1 MKAAGVPEIK
11 TELKNRSATELL
23 EICLRLA
30 RAKKENKELLSYLLF
45 DSYDADGYISQLKAE
60 IDEAISSSNRH
71 NWYILKKQLRKLLS
85 VVNKHL
91 KFMASK
97 AAEAEVLLHFCH
109 SIQLHSIPIKKTNA
123 LTNIYE
129 AQLKKAAA
137 AISTLH
143 EDLQYDFQQQLQ
155 RLQL

>member
-1 MKAAGVPEIK
+1 MKSAGVPEIK
-11 TELKNRSATELL
+11 AELKNRSAAELL

-45 DSYDADGYISQLKAE
+45 DSYDADGYISQLKVA
-60 IDEAISSSNRH
+60 IDEALSAANRY
-71 NWYILKKQLRKLLS
+71 NLYILKKQLRKVLS
-85 VVNKHL
+85 IINKHL

-109 SIQLHSIPIKKTNA
+109 SVHLHGIPIKKTNA
-123 LTNIYE
+123 LTSIYQ

-137 AISTLH
+137 AIATLH

>member
-11 TELKNRSATELL
+11 AELKNRTAAELL
-23 EICLRLA
+23 GICLRLA

-45 DSYDADGYISQLKAE
+45 DAYDPDGYISQLKAE
-60 IDEAISSSNRH
+60 IDEALSATNRH
-71 NWYILKKQLRKLLS
+71 NWYILKKQLRKVLS
-85 VVNKHL
+85 TTNKHL

-109 SIQLHSIPIKKTNA
+109 SLHLHSIPVTKTIA
-123 LTNIYE
+123 LTNLYE

-137 AISTLH
+137 AIATLH
-143 EDLQYDFQQQLQ
+143 EDLQYDLQQQLQ
-155 RLQL
+155 RLSL